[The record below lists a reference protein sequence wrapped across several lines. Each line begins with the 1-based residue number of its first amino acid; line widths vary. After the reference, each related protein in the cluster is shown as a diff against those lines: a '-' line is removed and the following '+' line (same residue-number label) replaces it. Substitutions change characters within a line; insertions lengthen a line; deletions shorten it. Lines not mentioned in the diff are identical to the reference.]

1 MHSYPGHHTKEIGQL
16 RTSNVLQFVIFIHIL
31 FHPPI
36 LSPNA
41 FVVSIRLSVRTYQQ
55 TNPNIIQYPSKV

>member
-16 RTSNVLQFVIFIHIL
+16 RTANALQFVIFINIL
-31 FHPPI
+31 FLPPI

-41 FVVSIRLSVRTYQQ
+41 FVMSTRLSLRKYQ
-55 TNPNIIQYPSKV
+55 